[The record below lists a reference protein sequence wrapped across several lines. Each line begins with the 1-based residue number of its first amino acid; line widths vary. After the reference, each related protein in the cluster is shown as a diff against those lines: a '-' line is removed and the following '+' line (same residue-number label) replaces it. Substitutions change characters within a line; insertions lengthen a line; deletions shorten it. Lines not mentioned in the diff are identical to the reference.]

1 MSQEDSHTLTH
12 LFSSLSLSRS
22 SQWTDEQPVGPGLGY
37 TTSTGKHTS
46 PLLCSAVLT
55 PRRRLGSCLLTG
67 FYQFSG
73 RTASL

>member
-46 PLLCSAVLT
+46 PLSVL
-55 PRRRLGSCLLTG
+55 
-67 FYQFSG
+67 QF
-73 RTASL
+73 